1 MSRTRTLA
9 LTVVVVVSTRPGH
22 LMVRSLV
29 IMAEPIYIEDLGE
42 YEGKT
47 VTVRGWLYKKRSS
60 GKIAFLQLRDGTG
73 TVQAVATPQDV
84 DDASWDLI
92 GEVTQESSVIVTGT
106 VRADAR
112 APSGFEL
119 GAENVEVVHMAA
131 EYPISPK
138 EHGIEFLM
146 DHRHLWLR
154 SKRQHALL
162 RVRSKV
168 VHICRSYYHD
178 RGFVLIDSPIL
189 TPTSVEGTTTLFST
203 DYFGETA
210 FLTQSGQLYLEPA
223 CVAHG
228 RVYCFG
234 PTFRAEKSKTR
245 RHLIEF
251 WMLEPEVAYATL
263 DDAMELAED
272 FISHVVQT
280 ALVECKDELEVLE
293 RDTTALER
301 VVKPFP
307 RIHYGEAVEI
317 LKQAGEDFEW
327 GSDFGGGHETIISE
341 AFDRPVLVH
350 RFPTAIKAFYMEP
363 DPERPELALAMDMIA
378 PEGYGEIV
386 GGSQRIDDYD
396 LLLSR
401 IREHGLDEEHY
412 QWYLDLRRYGSVPH
426 SGFGMGLERVVAWI
440 TGVPHLRETIPFP
453 RLLGRLTP

>member
-1 MSRTRTLA
+1 MPES
-9 LTVVVVVSTRPGH
+9 
-22 LMVRSLV
+22 
-29 IMAEPIYIEDLGE
+29 IYIADLGAH
-42 YEGKT
+42 EGET
-47 VTVRGWLYKKRSS
+47 VTVRGWLYNKRSS
-60 GKIAFLQLRDGTG
+60 GKIAFMQLRDGTG
-73 TVQAVATPQDV
+73 MVQAVATPQDV
-84 DDASWDLI
+84 DETSWNLI
-92 GEVTQESSVIVTGT
+92 GEVTQESSIIVTGS

-112 APSGFEL
+112 SPTGFEL
-119 GAENVEVVHMAA
+119 GVELVEIVQMAP

-138 EHGIEFLM
+138 EHGTEFLM

-154 SKRQHALL
+154 SSSQVAAL

-168 VHICRSYYHD
+168 IHICRSYYHD

-189 TPTSVEGTTTLFST
+189 TPISVEGTTTLFST
-203 DYFGETA
+203 DYFGENA
-210 FLTQSGQLYLEPA
+210 YLTQSGQLYHEPA
-223 CVAHG
+223 CMAHG
-228 RVYCFG
+228 RVYCWG

-280 ALVECKDELEVLE
+280 ALVECKYELEVLN
-293 RDTTALER
+293 RDTTTLER

-307 RIHYGEAVEI
+307 RILYDEAVEI
-317 LKQAGEDFEW
+317 LREAGQDFEW
-327 GSDFGGGHETIISE
+327 GGDFGGGHETIISE

-363 DPERPELALAMDMIA
+363 DPERQELALAMDMIA
-378 PEGYGEIV
+378 PEGYGEII
-386 GGSQRIDDYD
+386 GGSQRIHDHD

-401 IREHGLDEEHY
+401 IRENGLNEKHY
-412 QWYLDLRRYGSVPH
+412 EWYLDVRRYGSVPH
-426 SGFGMGLERVVAWI
+426 SGFGMGLERVIAWI
-440 TGVPHLRETIPFP
+440 TGVPHLRETIPYP

>member
-1 MSRTRTLA
+1 MPES
-9 LTVVVVVSTRPGH
+9 
-22 LMVRSLV
+22 
-29 IMAEPIYIEDLGE
+29 IYIADLGAH
-42 YEGKT
+42 EGET
-47 VTVRGWLYKKRSS
+47 VTVRGWLYNKRSS
-60 GKIAFLQLRDGTG
+60 GKIAFMQLRDGTG
-73 TVQAVATPQDV
+73 MVQAVATPQDV
-84 DDASWDLI
+84 DETSWNLI
-92 GEVTQESSVIVTGT
+92 GEVTQESSIIVTGS

-112 APSGFEL
+112 SPTGFEL
-119 GAENVEVVHMAA
+119 GVELVEIVQMAP

-138 EHGIEFLM
+138 EHGTEFLM

-154 SKRQHALL
+154 SSSQVAAL

-168 VHICRSYYHD
+168 IHICRSYYHD

-189 TPTSVEGTTTLFST
+189 TPISVEGTTTLFST
-203 DYFGETA
+203 DYFGENA
-210 FLTQSGQLYLEPA
+210 YLTQSGQLYLEPA
-223 CVAHG
+223 CMAHG

-280 ALVECKDELEVLE
+280 ALVECKYELEVLN
-293 RDTTALER
+293 RDTTTLER

-307 RIHYGEAVEI
+307 RILYDEAVEI
-317 LKQAGEDFEW
+317 LREAGQDFEW
-327 GSDFGGGHETIISE
+327 GGDFGGGHETIISE

-363 DPERPELALAMDMIA
+363 DPERQELALAMDMIA
-378 PEGYGEIV
+378 PEGYGEII
-386 GGSQRIDDYD
+386 GGSQRIHDHD

-401 IREHGLDEEHY
+401 IRENGLNEKHY
-412 QWYLDLRRYGSVPH
+412 EWYLDIRRYGSVPH
-426 SGFGMGLERVVAWI
+426 SGFGMGLERVIAWI
-440 TGVPHLRETIPFP
+440 TGVPHLRETIPYP

>member
-1 MSRTRTLA
+1 MPES
-9 LTVVVVVSTRPGH
+9 
-22 LMVRSLV
+22 
-29 IMAEPIYIEDLGE
+29 IYIADLGAH
-42 YEGKT
+42 EGET
-47 VTVRGWLYKKRSS
+47 VTVRGWLYNKRSS
-60 GKIAFLQLRDGTG
+60 GKIAFMQLRDGTG
-73 TVQAVATPQDV
+73 MVQAVATPQDV
-84 DDASWDLI
+84 DETSWNLI
-92 GEVTQESSVIVTGT
+92 GEVTQESSIIVTGS

-112 APSGFEL
+112 SPTGFEL
-119 GAENVEVVHMAA
+119 GVELVEIVQMAP

-138 EHGIEFLM
+138 EHGTEFLM

-154 SKRQHALL
+154 SSSQVAAL

-168 VHICRSYYHD
+168 IHICRSYYHD

-189 TPTSVEGTTTLFST
+189 TPISVEGTTTLFST
-203 DYFGETA
+203 DYFGENA
-210 FLTQSGQLYLEPA
+210 YLTQSGQLYLEPA
-223 CVAHG
+223 CMAHG

-280 ALVECKDELEVLE
+280 ALVECKYELEVLN
-293 RDTTALER
+293 RDTTTLER

-307 RIHYGEAVEI
+307 RILYDEAVEI
-317 LKQAGEDFEW
+317 LREAGQNFEW
-327 GSDFGGGHETIISE
+327 GGDFGGGHETIISE

-363 DPERPELALAMDMIA
+363 DPERQELALAMDMIA
-378 PEGYGEIV
+378 PEGYGEII
-386 GGSQRIDDYD
+386 GGSQRIHDHD

-401 IREHGLDEEHY
+401 IRENGLNEKHY
-412 QWYLDLRRYGSVPH
+412 EWYLDIRRYGSVPH
-426 SGFGMGLERVVAWI
+426 SGFGMGLERVIAWI
-440 TGVPHLRETIPFP
+440 TGVPHLRETIPYP

>member
-1 MSRTRTLA
+1 
-9 LTVVVVVSTRPGH
+9 
-22 LMVRSLV
+22 
-29 IMAEPIYIEDLGE
+29 MAEPFYIEKIGE
-42 YEGKT
+42 HEGKT
-47 VTVRGWLYKKRSS
+47 VTVRGWLYNKRSS

-73 TVQAVATPQDV
+73 VVQAVATPQEV
-84 DDASWDLI
+84 DEASWDLI
-92 GEVTQESSVIVTGT
+92 GEITQESSVIVTGT

-119 GAENVEVVHMAA
+119 GAERVELVHMAA

-138 EHGIEFLM
+138 EHGTEFLM

-154 SKRQHALL
+154 SKRQNAAL

-168 VHICRSYYHD
+168 VQICRSYYHD

-210 FLTQSGQLYLEPA
+210 FLTQSGQLYLESA
-223 CVAHG
+223 CMAHG

-263 DDAMELAED
+263 DDAMDLAED

-280 ALVECKDELEVLE
+280 ALTECKGELEVLE
-293 RDTTALER
+293 RDTTTLER
-301 VVKPFP
+301 VAKPFP
-307 RIHYGEAVEI
+307 RIHYDEAVEI
-317 LKQAGEDFEW
+317 LRKAGEDFEW

-386 GGSQRIDDYD
+386 GGSQRIHDHDV
-396 LLLSR
+396 LLSR
-401 IREHGLDEEHY
+401 IREHGLNEEHY
-412 QWYLDLRRYGSVPH
+412 QWYLDVRRYGSVPH
-426 SGFGMGLERVVAWI
+426 SGFGMGLERVVGWI

>member
-1 MSRTRTLA
+1 MPES
-9 LTVVVVVSTRPGH
+9 
-22 LMVRSLV
+22 
-29 IMAEPIYIEDLGE
+29 IYIADLGAH
-42 YEGKT
+42 EGET
-47 VTVRGWLYKKRSS
+47 VTVRGWLYNKRSS
-60 GKIAFLQLRDGTG
+60 GKIAFMQLRDGTG
-73 TVQAVATPQDV
+73 MVQAVATPQDV
-84 DDASWDLI
+84 DETSWNLI
-92 GEVTQESSVIVTGT
+92 GEVTQESSIIVTGS

-112 APSGFEL
+112 SPTGFEL
-119 GAENVEVVHMAA
+119 GVELVEIVQMAP

-138 EHGIEFLM
+138 EHGTEFLM

-154 SKRQHALL
+154 SGSQVAAL

-168 VHICRSYYHD
+168 IHICRSYYHD

-189 TPTSVEGTTTLFST
+189 TPISVEGTTTLFST
-203 DYFGETA
+203 DYFGENA
-210 FLTQSGQLYLEPA
+210 YLTQSGQLYLEPA
-223 CVAHG
+223 CMAHG

-280 ALVECKDELEVLE
+280 ALVECKYELEVLN
-293 RDTTALER
+293 RDTTTLAR

-307 RIHYGEAVEI
+307 RILYDEAVEI
-317 LKQAGEDFEW
+317 LREAGQDFEW
-327 GSDFGGGHETIISE
+327 GGDFGGGHETIISE

-363 DPERPELALAMDMIA
+363 DPERQELALAMDMIA
-378 PEGYGEIV
+378 PEGYGEII
-386 GGSQRIDDYD
+386 GGSQRIHDHD

-401 IREHGLDEEHY
+401 IRENGLNEKHY
-412 QWYLDLRRYGSVPH
+412 DWYLDVRRYGSVPH
-426 SGFGMGLERVVAWI
+426 SGFGMGLERVIAWI
-440 TGVPHLRETIPFP
+440 TGVPHLRETIPYP

>member
-1 MSRTRTLA
+1 MPES
-9 LTVVVVVSTRPGH
+9 
-22 LMVRSLV
+22 
-29 IMAEPIYIEDLGE
+29 IYIADLGAH
-42 YEGKT
+42 EGET
-47 VTVRGWLYKKRSS
+47 VTVRGWLYNKRSS
-60 GKIAFLQLRDGTG
+60 GKIAFMQLRDGTG
-73 TVQAVATPQDV
+73 MVQAVATPQDV
-84 DDASWDLI
+84 DETSWNLI
-92 GEVTQESSVIVTGT
+92 GEVTQESSIIVTGS

-112 APSGFEL
+112 SPTGYEL
-119 GAENVEVVHMAA
+119 GVELVEIVQMAP

-138 EHGIEFLM
+138 EHGTEFLM

-154 SKRQHALL
+154 SSSQVAAL

-168 VHICRSYYHD
+168 IHICRSYYHD

-189 TPTSVEGTTTLFST
+189 TPISVEGTTTLFST
-203 DYFGETA
+203 DYFGENA
-210 FLTQSGQLYLEPA
+210 YLTQSGQLYLEPA
-223 CVAHG
+223 CMAHG

-280 ALVECKDELEVLE
+280 ALVECKYELEVLN
-293 RDTTALER
+293 RDTTTLER

-307 RIHYGEAVEI
+307 RILYDEAVEI
-317 LKQAGEDFEW
+317 LREAGQDFEW
-327 GSDFGGGHETIISE
+327 GGDFGGGHETIISE

-363 DPERPELALAMDMIA
+363 DPERQELALAMDMIA
-378 PEGYGEIV
+378 PEGYGEII
-386 GGSQRIDDYD
+386 GGSQRIHDHD

-401 IREHGLDEEHY
+401 IRENGLNEKHY
-412 QWYLDLRRYGSVPH
+412 EWYLDVRRYGSVPH
-426 SGFGMGLERVVAWI
+426 SGFGMGLERVIAWI
-440 TGVPHLRETIPFP
+440 TGVPHLRETIPYP

>member
-1 MSRTRTLA
+1 M
-9 LTVVVVVSTRPGH
+9 P
-22 LMVRSLV
+22 
-29 IMAEPIYIEDLGE
+29 EPTYIVDLGAH
-42 YEGKT
+42 EGET
-47 VTVRGWLYKKRSS
+47 VTIRGWLYNKRSS
-60 GKIAFLQLRDGTG
+60 GKIAFMQLRDGTG

-84 DDASWDLI
+84 DETSWNLI
-92 GEVTQESSVIVTGT
+92 GDVTQESSIIVTGS
-106 VRADAR
+106 VRADSR
-112 APSGFEL
+112 SPTGFEL
-119 GAENVEVVHMAA
+119 GVELVEIVHMAP

-138 EHGIEFLM
+138 GHGTEFLM

-154 SKRQHALL
+154 SSSQVAAL

-168 VHICRSYYHD
+168 IHICRSYYHD

-203 DYFGETA
+203 DYFGENA
-210 FLTQSGQLYLEPA
+210 YLTQSGQLYLEPA
-223 CVAHG
+223 CMAHG

-280 ALVECKDELEVLE
+280 ALVECKDELEVLN
-293 RDTTALER
+293 RDTTTLER

-307 RIHYGEAVEI
+307 RILYDEAVEI
-317 LKQAGEDFEW
+317 LREAGQEFEW
-327 GSDFGGGHETIISE
+327 GADFGGGHETIISE

-378 PEGYGEIV
+378 PEGYGEII
-386 GGSQRIDDYD
+386 GGSQRIHDHD

-401 IREHGLDEEHY
+401 IRENGLNEKHY
-412 QWYLDLRRYGSVPH
+412 QWYLDVRRYGSVPH

-440 TGVPHLRETIPFP
+440 TGVPHLRETIPYP

>member
-1 MSRTRTLA
+1 
-9 LTVVVVVSTRPGH
+9 
-22 LMVRSLV
+22 
-29 IMAEPIYIEDLGE
+29 MAEPIYIEDLGE
-42 YEGKT
+42 HEGKT
-47 VTVRGWLYKKRSS
+47 VTVRGWLYNKRSS
-60 GKIAFLQLRDGTG
+60 GKISFLQLRDGTG
-73 TVQAVATPQDV
+73 TVQAVATPEDV
-84 DDASWDLI
+84 DEASWDLI
-92 GEVTQESSVIVTGT
+92 AGVTQESSVIVTGT

-119 GAENVEVVHMAA
+119 GAERVELVHMAA

-138 EHGIEFLM
+138 EHGTEFLM

-154 SKRQHALL
+154 SKRQHAAL

-168 VHICRSYYHD
+168 VQICRSYYHD

-223 CVAHG
+223 CMAHG

-280 ALVECKDELEVLE
+280 ALAECKGELEVLE
-293 RDTTALER
+293 RDTTTLER

-307 RIHYGEAVEI
+307 RIHYDEAVEI
-317 LKQAGEDFEW
+317 LRKGGEDFEW

-386 GGSQRIDDYD
+386 GGSQRIHDHD

-401 IREHGLDEEHY
+401 IREHGLNEEHY
-412 QWYLDLRRYGSVPH
+412 QWYLDVRRYGSVPH
-426 SGFGMGLERVVAWI
+426 SGFGMGLERVVGWI